1 VSCSDHGRDP
11 PSLFAAPV
19 VGDPGVSTSS
29 IRFVDPR
36 SVADFRTYTARA
48 RANDDGG
55 MRLVVVGRVLA
66 AYVCTLGPTVLGEAV
81 PTVLGLRTMA
91 LREDAEVDVT
101 VSLGS
106 VLDRLARM
114 GDSDV
119 EFVLPTVTVTENWTG
134 VLPPRSGWT
143 PAGTVESDLLDR
155 AAREGVAE
163 VARSLPARAGAPL
176 VSSARA
182 AVWGRSLA
190 GVPGDVPAGAAFGA
204 MSLGFLAPGTDATLH
219 RNNRW
224 SRISAPRGH
233 VLVRAAAVL

>member
-1 VSCSDHGRDP
+1 MT
-11 PSLFAAPV
+11 
-19 VGDPGVSTSS
+19 STSL
-29 IRFVDPR
+29 RFVDSR
-36 SVADFRTYTARA
+36 SVADFRTFTARA

-66 AYVCTLGPTVLGEAV
+66 AYVCTLRPTVLGEAV
-81 PTVLGLRTMA
+81 PTVLGLRTMELA
-91 LREDAEVDVT
+91 DEAAVDVT

-114 GDSDV
+114 DEPDV
-119 EFVLPTVTVTENWTG
+119 DFTVPTVTVTENWAG

-143 PAGTVESDLLDR
+143 ATGTVSSEVLEQ
-155 AAREGVAE
+155 AARAGITEVAE
-163 VARSLPARAGAPL
+163 SLPTGAGAPL

-182 AVWGRSLA
+182 AVWGRALA

-204 MSLGFLAPGTDATLH
+204 MSLGFLAPGTDATVH
-219 RNNRW
+219 GNNRW
-224 SRISAPRGH
+224 SRVSTPRGH